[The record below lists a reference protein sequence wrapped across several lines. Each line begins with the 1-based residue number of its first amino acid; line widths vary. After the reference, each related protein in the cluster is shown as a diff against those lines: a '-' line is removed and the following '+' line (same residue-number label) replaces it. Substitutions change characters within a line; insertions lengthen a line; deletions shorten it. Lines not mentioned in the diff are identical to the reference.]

1 MPHKLA
7 YTYLFSKHKA
17 EQTQIDQETVNVS
30 TYKEAN
36 EMFYQFSIFT
46 ELPCMKMKEAPRP
59 IRNFH
64 YAVLSISTL
73 HSLRAIYRLLPLEI
87 TSTIQ

>member
-7 YTYLFSKHKA
+7 YTYLFSRHKA
-17 EQTQIDQETVNVS
+17 EKTQTDQETVNVS
-30 TYKEAN
+30 RHKEAN
-36 EMFYQFSIFT
+36 EMFYEFSTFT
-46 ELPCMKMKEAPRP
+46 ELPSMKMKEAPRP

-64 YAVLSISTL
+64 YAVLYISAL